1 MQPRS
6 PKASC
11 RGLIADGRSQGCQ
24 RITRDRFSRLISS
37 VKNETGTLAKARP
50 NPDLPR
56 VLLVEDEQPIR
67 DIVVPWLFRDGFD
80 CREAADGR
88 AAMELLAAA
97 EGGNGIWQRLIDDR
111 DALARVAEKALDA
124 CHFDANT
131 GGERPGWEE
140 KCSRACYDC
149 LLSYSNQPF
158 HPLID
163 RHLIREYLLALRT
176 STTTKKTERSREEH
190 YAWLEERR
198 DQNSNLER
206 EFLKVLYESGRRL
219 PDRAQLR
226 PESGVYAE
234 ADFYY
239 ERDGLPGICI
249 FCDGPD
255 HDQSNR
261 KESDQR
267 ERGKL
272 GDLGYR
278 VLTIR
283 YDSKIDE
290 QLISNRDVFGI
301 GN

>member
-1 MQPRS
+1 VEQQE
-6 PKASC
+6 
-11 RGLIADGRSQGCQ
+11 IAVEQIGEGDNR
-24 RITRDRFSRLISS
+24 RLFFW
-37 VKNETGTLAKARP
+37 E
-50 NPDLPR
+50 
-56 VLLVEDEQPIR
+56 
-67 DIVVPWLFRDGFD
+67 
-80 CREAADGR
+80 
-88 AAMELLAAA
+88 AA

-124 CHFDANT
+124 CHFDPST
-131 GGERPGWEE
+131 GNERPGWDD

-163 RHLIREYLLALRT
+163 RHLIREYLLALTT
-176 STTTKKTERSREEH
+176 STTTKDAKRNREEQ

-198 DQNSNLER
+198 DQNSSLER
-206 EFLKVLYESGRRL
+206 DFLRLLYESGRRL
-219 PDRAQLR
+219 PDRAQHR
-226 PESGVYAE
+226 PESEVYTE

-255 HDQSNR
+255 HDQPIR
-261 KESDQR
+261 RESDKR

-272 GDLGYR
+272 ADAGYR

-283 YDSKIDE
+283 YDSE
-290 QLISNRDVFGI
+290 LEGQLVGNQDAFGP
-301 GN
+301 GTKSGRG